1 MPLKLSSSPLSIKS
15 ETLKSPKI
23 GKRNY
28 ILKTEL
34 SSLKV
39 HTPSVNQNENP
50 LFNYYNFSSSS
61 EQNCNT
67 ILNID
72 EPHSY
77 DYKEENVYNSQ
88 SNNQTNDSSGKNF
101 YKDES
106 DGSFRSMPSSSQNEN
121 KIHNVTTITEEN
133 DVIIKHFL
141 DSVLPYKE
149 IPNNAKIIDI
159 GSGAGFPSIPL
170 KIMNDSFN
178 ITPSTDK
185 DISPANVPDTQYSV
199 CNSSALNTDNVPS
212 EYLTLNFSTP

>member
-106 DGSFRSMPSSSQNEN
+106 DGSFEEIILNARELASEQNGCRLLRRVSFGNRILAKLMSLHKDLCFMLN
-121 KIHNVTTITEEN
+121 K
-133 DVIIKHFL
+133 
-141 DSVLPYKE
+141 P
-149 IPNNAKIIDI
+149 
-159 GSGAGFPSIPL
+159 PSI
-170 KIMNDSFN
+170 MNYNINNEYNGNVNFN
-178 ITPSTDK
+178 NSNNYSYLNRSIAHS
-185 DISPANVPDTQYSV
+185 NMNQYK
-199 CNSSALNTDNVPS
+199 
-212 EYLTLNFSTP
+212 

>member
-1 MPLKLSSSPLSIKS
+1 MSIKS

-88 SNNQTNDSSGKNF
+88 SNNQTNDIRTKVM
-101 YKDES
+101 EVLEVCQVLV
-106 DGSFRSMPSSSQNEN
+106 RM
-121 KIHNVTTITEEN
+121 KI
-133 DVIIKHFL
+133 KF
-141 DSVLPYKE
+141 
-149 IPNNAKIIDI
+149 
-159 GSGAGFPSIPL
+159 
-170 KIMNDSFN
+170 IM
-178 ITPSTDK
+178 
-185 DISPANVPDTQYSV
+185 
-199 CNSSALNTDNVPS
+199 
-212 EYLTLNFSTP
+212 